1 MSTATLSPARPASSA
16 PSSDFTGTL
25 YQLRLFLRRDR
36 IVIPL
41 WVLVFGL
48 APAGYIKSIEGLYT
62 TPAALAEFA
71 ATTRASSAEI
81 AMYGPIFNS
90 SLGEVGLWKA
100 GMYFTLIGVAV
111 ILTVVRHTRMEE
123 ESGRAELL
131 DSTAVGRYSG
141 LTAALLLSFGASAAV
156 GILCTAVLIGIDL
169 PAGGSLG
176 FGLAMSGSGLV
187 FTAVAAVAAQLSTS
201 ARVARGIA
209 LTVLGT
215 TYALRAVGDAGS
227 GTLSWLAP
235 QGWSLQLRPFADER
249 WWVLLL
255 HLGATIMLT
264 AAAYRLLTRRD
275 VGSGL
280 IAERLGAP
288 FAAPSLGGTVG
299 LAWRM
304 HRGTLVAWTAG
315 LSMYGLLIGSAADSV
330 SGQIGDSETIRDII
344 MRFGGAES
352 LEDAFVAYGFGM
364 LGIAGAA
371 YAISA
376 ALRLF
381 AEESAER
388 GESVLAGAVGRTR
401 WAASHI
407 LFATLGPAFA
417 MLVAGILGGLAYGA
431 SVGDISGKLPGV
443 VAGAMIQ
450 LPAIWLLAAV
460 TVALFGVIP
469 RFTPVAWGV
478 LATFGL
484 IFMVGSII
492 DAPQWIRDLE
502 PFSHLPNLP
511 GGEFR
516 AAPVLWLLLITA
528 GLFTVGLVSFRRRDL
543 R

>member
-1 MSTATLSPARPASSA
+1 MTTATLSSHRPAPTA

-36 IVIPL
+36 IVLPL

-48 APAGYIKSIEGLYT
+48 APTGYVKSIEGLYT

-71 ATTRASSAEI
+71 ATTRASAAEI

-90 SLGEVGLWKA
+90 SIGQVGLWKA

-131 DSTAVGRYSG
+131 DSTSVGRYSG
-141 LTAALLLSFGASAAV
+141 LTAALLLAFGASATV
-156 GILCTAVLIGIDL
+156 GILCTAGLLGIGL
-169 PAGGSLG
+169 PVGGSVG
-176 FGLAMSGSGLV
+176 YGLAMAGSGFV
-187 FTAVAAVAAQLSTS
+187 FTAVAGVPAQLSPS

-209 LTVLGT
+209 LAVLGT
-215 TYALRAVGDAGS
+215 AYALRAVGDAGS

-255 HLGATIMLT
+255 HLGATIALT
-264 AAAYRLLTRRD
+264 AAAYRLLSNRD

-288 FAAPSLGGTVG
+288 TAASSLSGTLG

-304 HRGTLVAWTAG
+304 HRGTLVAWTVG
-315 LSMYGLLIGSAADSV
+315 LSLYGLLIGSAAESI
-330 SGQIGDSETIRDII
+330 SGQIGDSQTVRDVI

-371 YAISA
+371 SAISA

-381 AEESAER
+381 SEENAER

-417 MLVAGILGGLAYGA
+417 MLVAGILGGLTYGA
-431 SVGDISGKLPGV
+431 TVGDIGGKLPAV

-460 TVALFGVIP
+460 TVALFGVVP
-469 RFTPVAWGV
+469 RFTSVAWGV
-478 LATFGL
+478 LAAFGL
-484 IFMVGSII
+484 IFMIGSIV
-492 DAPQWIRDLE
+492 DAPQWVRDLE
-502 PFSHLPNLP
+502 PFSHLPKLP
-511 GGEFR
+511 GGEFQ

-528 GLFTVGLVSFRRRDL
+528 ALFTIGLVAFRRRDL